1 MDAVEYCINSA
12 NCITAW
18 PSGGGGGTISS
29 IADGG
34 GLTVT
39 NPSGPAV
46 TLSVIDSYVNTV
58 GDSMTGPINM
68 NLTDRAITVN
78 SSALGLGNS
87 MIKLKSLNGSS
98 NYGIDID
105 MSDAVSSMGLN
116 ITNSGLGVSVS
127 GGIQGIY
134 ASASDYAIKGF
145 STGNSAGQFE
155 SNTSYGIVG
164 QTNNSGASGGYF
176 WNSANDNSVHVAA
189 YDQSLIVT
197 GRSRFDGDVLITTST
212 KLCFGSSMDCR
223 SSWPTSGTP
232 GGSNTQ
238 IQYNNSGV
246 FAGDSKMTWDSANS
260 LFKVTGGVSSTAA
273 SGQVAGRFFNTAEG
287 TSALFAGTS
296 GAIITGRLVQYD
308 SALPNSTGGLELAAA
323 DRPFIT
329 RAWDLFTSGKYANM
343 GRWGLFM
350 EPSAITIG
358 MPNIAGKYFVV
369 AKYNANSTKTDL
381 LSVADS
387 GKLFSAGDIS
397 TNGYF
402 ITSGGL
408 ISFDGTPDQT
418 AMMQLYGNDMFL
430 NLGANNTLYIRASG
444 GTGTTNQPFKLQ
456 SGGDIHA
463 YGSGSGYYF
472 RDRSLTT
479 KEWAMFSQGDY
490 AYFYYSPDGASWSNK
505 MQLSNTGNLWIAG
518 AYSSSDERLK
528 DLHGDY
534 SKGLDAI
541 MRINP
546 YSYTFKQNNPLGLA
560 SDESRIGPTAQEIK
574 KLIPEAVKTDDKG
587 YLMMT
592 LDPIV
597 WTSVNAIKELKAEND
612 KLKTQNESLEWRLR
626 VLEAKMDALMK

>member
-1 MDAVEYCINSA
+1 
-12 NCITAW
+12 
-18 PSGGGGGTISS
+18 
-29 IADGG
+29 
-34 GLTVT
+34 
-39 NPSGPAV
+39 
-46 TLSVIDSYVNTV
+46 
-58 GDSMTGPINM
+58 
-68 NLTDRAITVN
+68 
-78 SSALGLGNS
+78 
-87 MIKLKSLNGSS
+87 
-98 NYGIDID
+98 
-105 MSDAVSSMGLN
+105 
-116 ITNSGLGVSVS
+116 
-127 GGIQGIY
+127 
-134 ASASDYAIKGF
+134 
-145 STGNSAGQFE
+145 
-155 SNTSYGIVG
+155 
-164 QTNNSGASGGYF
+164 
-176 WNSANDNSVHVAA
+176 
-189 YDQSLIVT
+189 
-197 GRSRFDGDVLITTST
+197 
-212 KLCFGSSMDCR
+212 
-223 SSWPTSGTP
+223 
-232 GGSNTQ
+232 
-238 IQYNNSGV
+238 
-246 FAGDSKMTWDSANS
+246 MTWDSANS

-296 GAIITGRLVQYD
+296 GAIINGPSFLTGRLVQYD